1 MICSMKIISV
11 GFDLDESDRKKESN
25 PESKDLKPEPAPGDK
40 KNRDKSG
47 VKSRTEKKNGMKTEP
62 VAEKKELV
70 NEGLISLPG
79 WFEFAGKIIIVELT
93 DYADR
98 TKLFLFLYNYL
109 PISTLFPTRL
119 LLCNRHCEYEIT
131 YRVSHET

>member
-25 PESKDLKPEPAPGDK
+25 PESKDLKSEPAPGDK

-62 VAEKKELV
+62 ETEKKELG
-70 NEGLISLPG
+70 NEDLISLPG
-79 WFEFAGKIIIVELT
+79 WFEFAGKVVIANLT
-93 DYADR
+93 DYADK
-98 TKLFLFLYNYL
+98 TKSIFL
-109 PISTLFPTRL
+109 
-119 LLCNRHCEYEIT
+119 
-131 YRVSHET
+131 

>member
-79 WFEFAGKIIIVELT
+79 WFEFAG
-93 DYADR
+93 
-98 TKLFLFLYNYL
+98 
-109 PISTLFPTRL
+109 
-119 LLCNRHCEYEIT
+119 
-131 YRVSHET
+131 